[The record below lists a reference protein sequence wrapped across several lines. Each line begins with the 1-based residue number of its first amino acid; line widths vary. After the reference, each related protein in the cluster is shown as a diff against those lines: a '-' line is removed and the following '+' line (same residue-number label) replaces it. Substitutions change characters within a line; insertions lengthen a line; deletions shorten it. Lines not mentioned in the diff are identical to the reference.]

1 MNSIPIVTVDDLAS
15 NAFQKSSGK
24 IDLKLS
30 KKAGNGLTLSDDG
43 LAYSASGGTSQFQR
57 LLLGR
62 LGDMRNIRNVV
73 VEDIEVY
80 LNLQDLGSDGK
91 YLYVGAT
98 APVEMRV
105 SIFEHADSDNYGVD
119 GGVNYTQSFNNNYW
133 GSDTKR
139 LHISYNLNGVNK
151 AILLSRASFNG
162 VYYIWADV
170 LSIPSSD
177 SGEGGGSGNIII
189 DGATFKSIYLIETFN
204 EKYALI
210 EGETM
215 EGDYDLLLLRI
226 LPEGGLDTEIAAAYY
241 AEADNPGWIRYY
253 YHQGSDLLIFQLN
266 NGALLEV
273 YQNDISMLVETS
285 RTALRKSIHVYVDST
300 NGDLCIAVAYG
311 EHNLVDIYKV
321 ADSKVTLLR
330 TVSVGFSDLPE
341 GNALSEIYAISVVND
356 NQLAVVMDIEAQ
368 PQYISEVR
376 LFNLA
381 NGSLVANRV
390 ISISSQN
397 MLIPDSNLFIETS
410 MAEGNLTVKLCG
422 MDETGINTLKEQV
435 FPGID
440 GQVIGRKL
448 AFDPESEGPQAFPG
462 VYIGDWYGGNVLL
475 VATPYWD
482 AVASAWELDVL
493 EFTMSEPLT
502 DVSNL
507 GVGETIISAIDSP
520 YIYRLDNENALVKYS
535 LETNSE
541 VA

>member
-30 KKAGNGLTLSDDG
+30 KKAGNGLKLSEDG
-43 LAYSASGGTSQFQR
+43 LTYNAAGATSQFQR

-62 LGDMRNIRNVV
+62 LGDMQSIRSVA
-73 VEDIEVY
+73 VEDLEVS

-91 YLYVGAT
+91 YLYLGAT
-98 APVEMRV
+98 APVQMRV
-105 SIFEHADSDNYGVD
+105 SAFEHADGYNYGAE
-119 GGVNYTQSFNNNYW
+119 GGVEYAEVFIDRYW
-133 GSDTKR
+133 SSDAKR
-139 LHISYNLNGVNK
+139 FHISYNLNGVNK

-215 EGDYDLLLLRI
+215 EGDRNLLLLRI

-507 GVGETIISAIDSP
+507 GVGETIIPAIDSP